1 LPCDNIQADAS
12 YQSTTMG
19 RLDPYCERLGSWTTQ
34 SMFEHFVI
42 EARLTARKDPELWY
56 EGGDC
61 FVHLHAKGASRRGPS
76 FCVPFRLLRQK
87 KCDAMLNLCDA
98 QIAPAPGSASQRLRR
113 MPSSLNNTNRESN
126 VVELFI
132 PASEDSSQDSF
143 RQHITTRNFFAF
155 LLGKPLVGD
164 HMGQAFVDLQER
176 LQHFRPSHANNHQ
189 DFLDYA
195 ENQGY
200 RDLVECTD
208 YALASLFY
216 AEHYKLRDT
225 WVDAFAHCVGMSES
239 LVLSPEY
246 VVCILSSD
254 RG

>member
-1 LPCDNIQADAS
+1 
-12 YQSTTMG
+12 
-19 RLDPYCERLGSWTTQ
+19 
-34 SMFEHFVI
+34 
-42 EARLTARKDPELWY
+42 
-56 EGGDC
+56 
-61 FVHLHAKGASRRGPS
+61 
-76 FCVPFRLLRQK
+76 
-87 KCDAMLNLCDA
+87 
-98 QIAPAPGSASQRLRR
+98 

-216 AEHYKLRDT
+216 AEHYKLRYT